1 MTERRIQILWQQE
14 ATDLLIEH
22 YKMGV
27 TASASAKIINAKFG
41 KQYTRNAII
50 GKRDRVGLGRANPIQ
65 SQMMRDPLA
74 KAALDAARRRK
85 RAERIA
91 QLELAE
97 QSRKRQRE
105 IDALKQAEAYAAK
118 LDAIAPI
125 KPGAKSTSD
134 AIMSLGFRSCRY
146 PVGAVGADDF
156 HFCCK
161 PRDEDSSY
169 CADHRAIC
177 MVKVALKPKLRRAA

>member
-1 MTERRIQILWQQE
+1 MTESRHQTMWTQE

-22 YKMGV
+22 YKTGI
-27 TASASAKIINAKFG
+27 TASASAKMINAKFG
-41 KQYTRNAII
+41 TKYTRNAII
-50 GKRDRVGLGRANPIQ
+50 GKRDRVGLGRANRVA
-65 SQMMRDPLA
+65 SHVVRDPTVI
-74 KAALDAARRRK
+74 AALDAARRRK

-91 QLELAE
+91 KLEREEA
-97 QSRKRQRE
+97 SRQRQKE
-105 IDALKQAEAYAAK
+105 IAALKLAEAYAAK

-125 KPGAKSTSD
+125 RPHAKSTAD
-134 AIMSLGFRSCRY
+134 AIMSLGFNSCRY

-161 PRDEDSSY
+161 PRDEGSSY

-177 MVKVALKPKLRRAA
+177 TIKVPLKMKVAA

>member
-1 MTERRIQILWQQE
+1 MTGSRHQTPWVQE

-22 YKMGV
+22 YNTGA
-27 TASASAKIINAKFG
+27 TASASAKMINAKFG
-41 KQYTRNAII
+41 TQYTRNAVI

-65 SQMMRDPLA
+65 SHVTRDPLA
-74 KAALDAARRRK
+74 IAALDAARRRK

-91 QLELAE
+91 QLKLAE
-97 QSRKRQRE
+97 QSRKRQLE
-105 IDALKQAEAYAAK
+105 IQALKRAEAYAAK
-118 LDAIAPI
+118 LDAIAPV

-134 AIMSLGFRSCRY
+134 AIMSLGFNSCRY

-177 MVKVALKPKLRRAA
+177 TVRIPLKPKMRRAA